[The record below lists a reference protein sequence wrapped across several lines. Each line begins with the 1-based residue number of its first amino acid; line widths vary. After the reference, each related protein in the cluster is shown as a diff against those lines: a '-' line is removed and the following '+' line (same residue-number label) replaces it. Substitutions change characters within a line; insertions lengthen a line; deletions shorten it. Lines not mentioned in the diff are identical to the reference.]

1 MYLLKNL
8 MAMTKNPSPTHN
20 LQVFLGSLIRYA
32 KLHYSLFGRING
44 ELMQKPT
51 KDVFNRTSG
60 TFKEFLEKESLT
72 PLIPLFLISHAAQG
86 YGYIDEIGA
95 LYGLMWNTPNLV
107 ISLAL
112 RDTLPRL
119 NVKRTY

>member
-1 MYLLKNL
+1 

-51 KDVFNRTSG
+51 KDVFN
-60 TFKEFLEKESLT
+60 
-72 PLIPLFLISHAAQG
+72 A
-86 YGYIDEIGA
+86 
-95 LYGLMWNTPNLV
+95 M
-107 ISLAL
+107 
-112 RDTLPRL
+112 L
-119 NVKRTY
+119 NVEVPIETGYTYVFGKDVKRL